1 VLWNMS
7 SITVNSSKFSIAVH
21 DYLDEYS
28 SDVSK
33 AVYVCADEATSN
45 AVDKLKTAGDFNGRK
60 FRRAWT
66 RTLKQMSWGAVE
78 ATVHLKKPYYRIG
91 HLLEFE
97 HASRNGGRVRGYH
110 FIEPIANE
118 TEEEFEKKLIEMIGV
133 KL

>member
-1 VLWNMS
+1 MS
-7 SITVNSSKFSIAVH
+7 SVLVNSSNFSIAVSKF
-21 DYLDEYS
+21 LDEYS
-28 SDVSK
+28 DDVSK

-45 AVDKLKTAGDFNGRK
+45 ARDKLRNAGDFKGTK
-60 FRRAWT
+60 FRKAWT
-66 RTLKQMSWGAVE
+66 RTIRQKSFGAVE
-78 ATVHLKKPYYRIG
+78 AAVHLKKPFYRIG

-118 TEEEFEKKLIEMIGV
+118 CNEEFEQKLIEMIGL

>member
-1 VLWNMS
+1 MS
-7 SITVNSSKFSIAVH
+7 SVLVNSSKFSITVSKF
-21 DYLDEYS
+21 LDEYS
-28 SDVSK
+28 DDVSK
-33 AVYVCADEATSN
+33 AVYVCADEATAN
-45 AVDKLKTAGDFNGRK
+45 ARDKLRNAGDFKGKK
-60 FRRAWT
+60 FRKAWT
-66 RTLKQMSWGAVE
+66 RTIRQKSFGAVD

-118 TEEEFEKKLIEMIGV
+118 CNEEFEQKLIEMIGL